1 MKKCYLLIPFFFIII
16 FSNSYTQDFGEI
28 PEELLKMTSL
38 AEDPEEDAAIIFD
51 KAKLKITKDFLLE
64 TKRHVRIKVFTEEG
78 KKQANIEIVL
88 WHEDEIDDIEA
99 ISISPDGK
107 EYELDSDNIY
117 TEEGE
122 RTNKISFPIPG
133 VEVGSVFEYS
143 YSVRSEYISNL
154 EPWSFQTNIYTKYS
168 EVQVY
173 LPSGFA
179 YQRMNTNLL
188 LYDFEESVEEALDP
202 DNRQKRISVFK
213 WSCRN
218 LPGIKDEPYTD
229 HISDNFAKMRFVL
242 ISFQNEYV
250 SLKFAKT
257 WDDVAT
263 RIYKIYNDLMD
274 DDAAESKVKELINT
288 ETVDLKKANVLY
300 KYVTNNIKTTAHKSL
315 IGDLFKEPEDVLK
328 DKSGS
333 SSEKS
338 MLLINMLKI
347 AGLDAKPVWIST
359 RNNGVI
365 SPEFCDGSQFNRLIC
380 VVKINSKNY
389 FLYPVSA
396 RSPFGCLTPSTEV
409 ANGFLIEEGKG
420 SIISITPEPVISSI
434 NINTMASIST
444 EKELIANTVI
454 EYLGYAALDEYDA
467 ITEKDINIYVKDYLK
482 EYFSEA
488 KLDTFYYE
496 NVDPVNKPLTLKLKF
511 RIENYLEET
520 DDLGYF
526 PLPFF
531 TALKENPFV
540 RPKRI
545 NPIEYEYPFSKT
557 ENIKVELP
565 ESYIVSQIPT
575 KRKNL
580 ITDLGFN
587 QVYATGK
594 NYVECV
600 RAIGIKSRRLP
611 AKNYGAIKSF
621 YDDVVGASQD
631 QIVISKSA
639 TGN

>member
-263 RIYKIYNDLMD
+263 RIYKIYNDLMN

-496 NVDPVNKPLTLKLKF
+496 NVDSVNKPLTLKLKF

>member
-1 MKKCYLLIPFFFIII
+1 
-16 FSNSYTQDFGEI
+16 
-28 PEELLKMTSL
+28 
-38 AEDPEEDAAIIFD
+38 
-51 KAKLKITKDFLLE
+51 
-64 TKRHVRIKVFTEEG
+64 
-78 KKQANIEIVL
+78 
-88 WHEDEIDDIEA
+88 
-99 ISISPDGK
+99 
-107 EYELDSDNIY
+107 
-117 TEEGE
+117 
-122 RTNKISFPIPG
+122 
-133 VEVGSVFEYS
+133 
-143 YSVRSEYISNL
+143 
-154 EPWSFQTNIYTKYS
+154 
-168 EVQVY
+168 
-173 LPSGFA
+173 
-179 YQRMNTNLL
+179 
-188 LYDFEESVEEALDP
+188 
-202 DNRQKRISVFK
+202 
-213 WSCRN
+213 
-218 LPGIKDEPYTD
+218 
-229 HISDNFAKMRFVL
+229 
-242 ISFQNEYV
+242 
-250 SLKFAKT
+250 
-257 WDDVAT
+257 
-263 RIYKIYNDLMD
+263 
-274 DDAAESKVKELINT
+274 
-288 ETVDLKKANVLY
+288 
-300 KYVTNNIKTTAHKSL
+300 
-315 IGDLFKEPEDVLK
+315 
-328 DKSGS
+328 
-333 SSEKS
+333 
-338 MLLINMLKI
+338 
-347 AGLDAKPVWIST
+347 
-359 RNNGVI
+359 
-365 SPEFCDGSQFNRLIC
+365 
-380 VVKINSKNY
+380 
-389 FLYPVSA
+389 
-396 RSPFGCLTPSTEV
+396 V

-496 NVDPVNKPLTLKLKF
+496 NVDSVNKPLTLKLKF

>member
-1 MKKCYLLIPFFFIII
+1 MKKCYLLIPIFIIII
-16 FSNSYTQDFGEI
+16 FSKSYTQDFGEI

-496 NVDPVNKPLTLKLKF
+496 NVDSVNKPLTLKLKF

-565 ESYIVSQIPT
+565 ESFLVSQIPT

-600 RAIGIKSRRLP
+600 RAIGIKNRRLP

>member
-1 MKKCYLLIPFFFIII
+1 
-16 FSNSYTQDFGEI
+16 
-28 PEELLKMTSL
+28 MTSL

-274 DDAAESKVKELINT
+274 DDSAESKVKELINT

-434 NINTMASIST
+434 NINTMASISA

-496 NVDPVNKPLTLKLKF
+496 NVDSVNKPLTLKLKF

>member
-38 AEDPEEDAAIIFD
+38 AEDPEEDAAVIFD

-143 YSVRSEYISNL
+143 YSVRSQYISNL

-380 VVKINSKNY
+380 MVKINSKNY

-496 NVDPVNKPLTLKLKF
+496 NVDSVNKPLTLKLKF

-565 ESYIVSQIPT
+565 ESFLVSQIPT

-587 QVYATGK
+587 QVYAIGK

-600 RAIGIKSRRLP
+600 RAIGIKNRRLP
-611 AKNYGAIKSF
+611 AKNYAAIKSF

>member
-496 NVDPVNKPLTLKLKF
+496 NVDSVNKPLTLKLKF

-565 ESYIVSQIPT
+565 ESFLVSQIPT